1 MSGAG
6 TQSVSFRDLVEVADE
21 SALRCLVPDDLTDL
35 IASVDSTPLDLA
47 RLRRLVMSSGTARDY
62 LIDTDFRQIVLGL
75 LGAADAKVLASRL
88 GLPLDADPHSALL
101 GASSD
106 FTIAQVTEVLAF
118 FGADEA
124 QVGAGGSGFEAHQ
137 AVAHYPLFRHQRQAL
152 DRVRASLYSGARR
165 VVLHMPT
172 GAGKTRTAMHAV
184 AEHLRIHEPTVVVWL
199 ASSEELL
206 QQAASEFETAWAY
219 LGNRTVSVT
228 RYWGSGRADLTTASD
243 GLVVAGL
250 SKMYAAQRRDTN
262 FLPCL
267 GDATSLVVM
276 DEAHQSVAE
285 TYALVL
291 DVLSSKRPET
301 SMLGLTATP
310 GRTYSDVAAD
320 RELSQFWSGSKVMLE
335 IPGYSNPVSYLMDEG
350 YLARPTFR
358 IIESQPNVQ
367 PSEVELGEMSNGMDA
382 PTDFTERLGLDT
394 AWNTTVLRE
403 TEQLLRHHRR
413 VIVFATTVRQARTL
427 SAAMRA
433 MGHSASAVTG
443 STPKHERE
451 SILRKYTSNSE
462 TPMALFN
469 YGVLT
474 TGFDAPST
482 SAAVIARPTK
492 SLVLYSQMIG
502 RALRGP
508 RAGGNST
515 AEIVSIVD
523 PDLPG
528 FGDPAEAFTNW
539 EDVWS

>member
-1 MSGAG
+1 M
-6 TQSVSFRDLVEVADE
+6 T
-21 SALRCLVPDDLTDL
+21 
-35 IASVDSTPLDLA
+35 
-47 RLRRLVMSSGTARDY
+47 
-62 LIDTDFRQIVLGL
+62 
-75 LGAADAKVLASRL
+75 
-88 GLPLDADPHSALL
+88 
-101 GASSD
+101 
-106 FTIAQVTEVLAF
+106 
-118 FGADEA
+118 
-124 QVGAGGSGFEAHQ
+124 
-137 AVAHYPLFRHQRQAL
+137 
-152 DRVRASLYSGARR
+152 
-165 VVLHMPT
+165 
-172 GAGKTRTAMHAV
+172 
-184 AEHLRIHEPTVVVWL
+184 
-199 ASSEELL
+199 
-206 QQAASEFETAWAY
+206 
-219 LGNRTVSVT
+219 VT
-228 RYWGSGRADLTTASD
+228 RYWGSSRADLTTVSD

-250 SKMYAAQRRDTN
+250 SKTYAAQRRDTN

-276 DEAHQSVAE
+276 DEAHQSIAE
-285 TYALVL
+285 TYSLIL
-291 DVLSSKRPET
+291 DILSSKRPGT

-310 GRTYSDVAAD
+310 GRTYSDIGAD
-320 RELSQFWSGSKVMLE
+320 RELSEFWSGVKVMLE

-358 IIESQPNVQ
+358 IIQAQPGVQ
-367 PSEVELGEMSNGMDA
+367 PSDLELEVMSTGMDA
-382 PTDFTERLGLDT
+382 PPEFTERLGLD
-394 AWNTTVLRE
+394 AVWNATVLRA
-403 TEQLLRHHRR
+403 TEQLLGQHRR

-433 MGHSASAVTG
+433 LGHSASAVTG

-502 RALRGP
+502 RAQRGP
-508 RAGGNST
+508 RAGGNAT
-515 AEIVSIVD
+515 AEIVTIVD